1 MNEDDKALIERADAL
16 AEKAHAGQLDKAGH
30 PYIDH
35 PRAVAAMVAE
45 HGVYA
50 IAAALLHDAVE
61 DTDVTLDSLRAADF
75 PDEVVDTVDA
85 VTRRRDETYMDFV
98 RRAARHP
105 LGRVVK
111 LADNQHNSGRLDN
124 LPEPER
130 SGMARRYARA
140 RVILLASQP

>member
-1 MNEDDKALIERADAL
+1 MNEDERALIERADAL
-16 AEKAHAGQLDKAGH
+16 AEEAHAGQLDKAGH

-45 HGVYA
+45 HGAVA
-50 IAAALLHDAVE
+50 VAAALLHDAVE
-61 DTDVTLDSLRAADF
+61 DTDVTLDGLRADGF
-75 PDEVVDTVDA
+75 PDEVVDVVDA
-85 VTRRRDETYMDFV
+85 VTRRKGETYMDFV

-111 LADNQHNSGRLDN
+111 LADNEHNSGRLDN

-140 RVILLASQP
+140 RAILLAPQP